1 MCGWVTL
8 LTHLAWLFLEIPL
21 LLLLTFLSLQRVVA
35 LREKSTRKSHLYLI
49 FHFSFFIFHFEA
61 SDVFVVAGV
70 VILAALD
77 PRKDRT

>member
-21 LLLLTFLSLQRVVA
+21 LLLLTFLSLQRVEA

-49 FHFSFFIFHFEA
+49 FHFFVFHFEA
-61 SDVFVVAGV
+61 SDAFVVAGV